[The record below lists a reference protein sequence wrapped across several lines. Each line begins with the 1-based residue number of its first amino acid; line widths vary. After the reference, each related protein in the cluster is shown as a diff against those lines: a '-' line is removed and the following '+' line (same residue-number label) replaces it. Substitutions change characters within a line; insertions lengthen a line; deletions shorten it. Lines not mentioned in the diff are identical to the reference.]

1 MITFYYFF
9 ASFAASLMLVIVAT
23 HANAGDRLFP

>member
-9 ASFAASLMLVIVAT
+9 ASFAAACAMLTVLCDT
-23 HANAGDRLFP
+23 RGGKLFS